1 MPKLISF
8 IFKYIKNQRR
18 VTTCHFVIVVIV
30 TDEKIQPGMFIAFNT
45 ATS

>member
-1 MPKLISF
+1 
-8 IFKYIKNQRR
+8 

-30 TDEKIQPGMFIAFNT
+30 TIEKIQAGMFIAFNT